1 MHDDARLLPTQC
13 YVWGKRP
20 TTRGGLWY
28 VTVPAGGGSAGL
40 TSSQSMRSRRC
51 SIMLLLSRGSGRR
64 RAEVV
69 DT

>member
-28 VTVPAGGGSAGL
+28 VTVPAGGG
-40 TSSQSMRSRRC
+40 
-51 SIMLLLSRGSGRR
+51 LSRIDILSKY
-64 RAEVV
+64 EVPKV
-69 DT
+69 QHYATSV